1 MAETGASSAAS
12 ITVERKLAYDH
23 EVGLDV
29 ERGAVKSACG
39 VAASVIA
46 ARVTVAS
53 AIAENT
59 EIDGFADDVGGVFLI
74 VFFVDANEYD

>member
-1 MAETGASSAAS
+1 M
-12 ITVERKLAYDH
+12 
-23 EVGLDV
+23 DV

-46 ARVTVAS
+46 AS

-59 EIDGFADDVGGVFLI
+59 EIDGFADDVGGGVLI
-74 VFFVDANEYD
+74 VVFVDANEYH

>member
-12 ITVERKLAYDH
+12 ITVECELAYDQ

-46 ARVTVAS
+46 AS

-59 EIDGFADDVGGVFLI
+59 EIDGLADDVGGVFLI

>member
-12 ITVERKLAYDH
+12 VTVECELAYNK
-23 EVGLDV
+23 EAGVDV

-46 ARVTVAS
+46 AS

-59 EIDGFADDVGGVFLI
+59 EIDGFADDVCGVFLI
-74 VFFVDANEYD
+74 VVFVDANEYC

>member
-46 ARVTVAS
+46 AS

>member
-1 MAETGASSAAS
+1 MAETGAPSAAS
-12 ITVERKLAYDH
+12 ITVECELAYDQ

-39 VAASVIA
+39 VAA
-46 ARVTVAS
+46 RVTAAS
-53 AIAENT
+53 VIAENT
-59 EIDGFADDVGGVFLI
+59 EIDGLADDVGGVFLI